1 MKRKGEESGAEG
13 DVDREFLDRVLNQLY
28 DFGEGRHSK
37 RSKKKSDKRRKRRG
51 EEEEDDEEE
60 EEELNEKIGGVKA
73 DSSGATVVI
82 DDSSHESQNPVP
94 ARQESDVEIVTFLD
108 PLKKNKPGKPETN
121 PPEVKDHRKNPHEAL
136 SIEKVNQS
144 ISVPLFDYALYF
156 PTNRD
161 FLTCNAS
168 LAKANLNLSLRT
180 HTVRV
185 AARFNK
191 RTVDGA
197 VPRSVPQARLD
208 VHRFGLAGFQKP
220 QQRVFEQ
227 ERAIMLGARPPKK
240 EYVNYRVYQNTIKE
254 KKAKDAEE
262 VKSRARRTKKKA
274 GKRKADGCRAAP
286 SGREPAGLLG
296 RFKGG
301 VLLLNRGDIQKV
313 TSKRRK

>member
-51 EEEEDDEEE
+51 EEEEDEEEE

-108 PLKKNKPGKPETN
+108 PLKKNKPAKPETN

-136 SIEKVNQS
+136 SIEK
-144 ISVPLFDYALYF
+144 
-156 PTNRD
+156 
-161 FLTCNAS
+161 
-168 LAKANLNLSLRT
+168 
-180 HTVRV
+180 
-185 AARFNK
+185 
-191 RTVDGA
+191 
-197 VPRSVPQARLD
+197 ARLD

-262 VKSRARRTKKKA
+262 RARRTKKKA